1 MIDAII
7 FCFIFLEVHCS
18 VNEVQT
24 AVCVSLLDVLNP
36 DDFWPWAEAVQV
48 PEPDLRTN
56 TEPCLDLFMVL
67 QKRTQP
73 TLILEIRLFKACRG
87 TQKHENTHI
96 SIWQRLKSHKEILKT
111 KSQRNF
117 WHTRIKLDLVWSGL
131 WGRCASEEMSA
142 LKLKAENGL
151 LLILTHLTYTHTH
164 THRSVCV
171 CVCVC

>member
-1 MIDAII
+1 MNWRGAENILMFII
-7 FCFIFLEVHCS
+7 KIHFQQVSSNSADDRCNNLLFYIFRSALFSKWGADCSLCHTARCFK
-18 VNEVQT
+18 
-24 AVCVSLLDVLNP
+24 P

-73 TLILEIRLFKACRG
+73 TLILEIRLFTACRG

-117 WHTRIKLDLVWSGL
+117 WHTRINWIWSDLVCGVDV
-131 WGRCASEEMSA
+131 
-142 LKLKAENGL
+142 L
-151 LLILTHLTYTHTH
+151 L
-164 THRSVCV
+164 RKCQR
-171 CVCVC
+171 